1 MQTFDSIAMAAL
13 DVQSPAGFMCAS
25 LPQVR
30 NACEQAATIAVMQAQ
45 QIFTRNSVRDVV
57 SERVRQIQEECH
69 SAEHDAGHIDG
80 DLAQAAVCY
89 ALSPSLKRWFEGN
102 DVHLW
107 PFEGASWKPT
117 TRRRNL
123 IKAAAL
129 ILAELDRLDALPE
142 IHHE

>member
-1 MQTFDSIAMAAL
+1 MQTFDSIAIAAL
-13 DVQSPAGFMCAS
+13 DVRSPDGGMSAGLS
-25 LPQVR
+25 QVR
-30 NACEQAATIAVMQAQ
+30 NACEKAATIAVKQAH
-45 QIFTRNSVRDVV
+45 QIFTRASVRDVV
-57 SERVRQIQEECH
+57 EERVRQECH

-89 ALSPSLKRWFEGN
+89 AMPPSLKRWFEGN
-102 DVHLW
+102 DVYLW

-117 TRRRNL
+117 TRRRDL